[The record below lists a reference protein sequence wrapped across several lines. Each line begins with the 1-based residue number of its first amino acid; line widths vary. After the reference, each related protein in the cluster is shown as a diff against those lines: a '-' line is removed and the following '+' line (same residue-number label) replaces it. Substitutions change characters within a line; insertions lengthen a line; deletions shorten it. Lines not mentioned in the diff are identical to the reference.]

1 MEASHRLE
9 VLDPTPERHGGKPE
23 DTAPRL
29 DTLEGKTV
37 GLLWNGKALGD
48 VALKRTA
55 ELISERVPNVT
66 FKFYS
71 GSMPNSPKLLEDLVK
86 NCDAAIGCTA
96 DCGSCTSWITHDCVQ
111 LERKGKPTVI
121 IASSGFEHDVE
132 ASARA
137 FAMPDPFYVVV
148 PKVYNNLDEAQ
159 AIGQTDP
166 VVDEVI
172 SKLVSGAT
180 VNRVSSDGKRNGS
193 WTYTSTDDVNAL
205 IDFNQ
210 DFLDRDWGDG
220 YPLWPPT
227 RKAVEELIGGVDGDK
242 DDVVC
247 LLPPGNGEA
256 TVEKVAVNAAMAG
269 CRPEEMPVIMAAL
282 RAIANIRPVPRGAL
296 MSTSAHAP
304 LVLVNGPL
312 GHFAR
317 HQREAGVPWSRQA
330 ERGQHQ
336 DQPCDRLLPQ
346 EHRVLDPRC
355 DGPRHH
361 RNDPQAHRRRFGKRG
376 RKSLGALP
384 RVEGLR
390 SLR

>member
-180 VNRVSSDGKRNGS
+180 VNRVSRTASATAHGR
-193 WTYTSTDDVNAL
+193 TRAPTTST
-205 IDFNQ
+205 
-210 DFLDRDWGDG
+210 R
-220 YPLWPPT
+220 
-227 RKAVEELIGGVDGDK
+227 
-242 DDVVC
+242 
-247 LLPPGNGEA
+247 
-256 TVEKVAVNAAMAG
+256 
-269 CRPEEMPVIMAAL
+269 
-282 RAIANIRPVPRGAL
+282 
-296 MSTSAHAP
+296 
-304 LVLVNGPL
+304 
-312 GHFAR
+312 
-317 HQREAGVPWSRQA
+317 
-330 ERGQHQ
+330 
-336 DQPCDRLLPQ
+336 
-346 EHRVLDPRC
+346 
-355 DGPRHH
+355 
-361 RNDPQAHRRRFGKRG
+361 
-376 RKSLGALP
+376 
-384 RVEGLR
+384 
-390 SLR
+390 